1 MDKKKLSII
10 AIVLGVLFVA
20 ALVLF
25 AVKDHQIKALADQ
38 DTGYQDLIQ
47 QYKDANRTDWPDYIT
62 YQESMIDGVSFD
74 SIKGATQTAANQVSF
89 VENEW
94 NAVIGEAEAVKAV
107 FTVDALAADYMAY
120 YGTTIGSA
128 TIGDKEYTYM
138 MNSSDILLQENIAEV
153 PAVTVA
159 EDAATVEVT
168 ATEDAATV
176 EVTATEEAA
185 TTEPAADVAAV
196 PAALTYCYAI
206 NEDGTITLT
215 PDGEG
220 EVITLTK
227 TEAAAE

>member
-74 SIKGATQTAANQVSF
+74 SIKDATQTAANQVSF

-120 YGTTIGSA
+120 YGYTIGGA
-128 TIGDKEYTYM
+128 TIGDKEYTYL
-138 MNSSDILLQENIAEV
+138 MNSSDIVLQENIAEV
-153 PAVTVA
+153 PAVTIA

-168 ATEDAATV
+168 ATEAAAT
-176 EVTATEEAA
+176 A
-185 TTEPAADVAAV
+185 EPAADVAAEPV
-196 PAALTYCYAI
+196 VLTYCYAI
-206 NEDGTITLT
+206 NDDGSITLT

>member
-47 QYKDANRTDWPDYIT
+47 QYKDAKRTDWPDYIT
-62 YQESMIDGVSFD
+62 YQESMIEGVSFD
-74 SIKGATQTAANQVSF
+74 EIKSVTQVAADQVTF

-94 NAVIGEAEAVKAV
+94 NAVIGEAEPVKAT
-107 FTVDALAADYMAY
+107 FAVDAIAADYLSY
-120 YGTTIGSA
+120 YSYTLGTA
-128 TIGDKEYTYM
+128 TIGDKEYIYSIIPGNGM
-138 MNSSDILLQENIAEV
+138 VLQENAVPEV
-153 PAVTVA
+153 TAV

-168 ATEDAATV
+168 AVEDAAT
-176 EVTATEEAA
+176 A
-185 TTEPAADVAAV
+185 EPAADVAAEPV
-196 PAALTYCYAI
+196 VLTYCYAI
-206 NEDGTITLT
+206 NDDGIITLT

>member
-25 AVKDHQIKALADQ
+25 VVKDHQIKNLADQ
-38 DTGYQDLIQ
+38 DAGYQDLIQ
-47 QYKDANRTDWPDYIT
+47 QYKDAERTDWPDYIT
-62 YQESMIDGVSFD
+62 YQESMIEGVSFD
-74 SIKGATQTAANQVSF
+74 SVKDATQAAANQVAF

-107 FTVDALAADYMAY
+107 FTVDALAADYMSY
-120 YGTTIGSA
+120 YGYTIGGA
-128 TIGDKEYTYM
+128 TIGDKEYTYL
-138 MNSSDILLQENIAEV
+138 MNSGDIVLQENNAEV
-153 PAVTVA
+153 PA
-159 EDAATVEVT
+159 
-168 ATEDAATV
+168 
-176 EVTATEEAA
+176 VTATEEAA
-185 TTEPAADVAAV
+185 TAEPAVAAEPV
-196 PAALTYCYAI
+196 VLTYCYAI
-206 NEDGTITLT
+206 NDDGIITLT

>member
-25 AVKDHQIKALADQ
+25 AVKDHQIKDLADQ
-38 DTGYQDLIQ
+38 DAGYQDLIQ
-47 QYKDANRTDWPDYIT
+47 QYKDAERTDWPDYIT
-62 YQESMIDGVSFD
+62 YQESMIEGVSFD
-74 SIKGATQTAANQVSF
+74 SVKDATQAAANQVAF

-107 FTVDALAADYMAY
+107 FTVDALAADYMSY
-120 YGTTIGSA
+120 YGYTIGGA
-128 TIGDKEYTYM
+128 TIGDKEYTYL
-138 MNSSDILLQENIAEV
+138 MNSGDIVLQENNAEV
-153 PAVTVA
+153 PA
-159 EDAATVEVT
+159 
-168 ATEDAATV
+168 
-176 EVTATEEAA
+176 VTATEEAA
-185 TTEPAADVAAV
+185 TAEPAVAAEPV
-196 PAALTYCYAI
+196 VLTYCYAI
-206 NEDGTITLT
+206 NDDGSIALT

>member
-1 MDKKKLSII
+1 M
-10 AIVLGVLFVA
+10 
-20 ALVLF
+20 
-25 AVKDHQIKALADQ
+25 
-38 DTGYQDLIQ
+38 
-47 QYKDANRTDWPDYIT
+47 
-62 YQESMIDGVSFD
+62 
-74 SIKGATQTAANQVSF
+74 
-89 VENEW
+89 
-94 NAVIGEAEAVKAV
+94 IGEAEAVKAV

-168 ATEDAATV
+168 ATE
-176 EVTATEEAA
+176 EAA

-215 PDGEG
+215 PD
-220 EVITLTK
+220 VLIALAKLYK
-227 TEAAAE
+227 TTADYILELSDDR